1 MFFKVLF
8 NLKEVLLNFLRS
20 LFVGG
25 SKTAEKKEIEIPG
38 VRRKLCH
45 RC

>member
-8 NLKEVLLNFLRS
+8 NLKEVVLNFLRS

-25 SKTAEKKEIEIPG
+25 SKTAGNDEE
-38 VRRKLCH
+38 RD
-45 RC
+45 